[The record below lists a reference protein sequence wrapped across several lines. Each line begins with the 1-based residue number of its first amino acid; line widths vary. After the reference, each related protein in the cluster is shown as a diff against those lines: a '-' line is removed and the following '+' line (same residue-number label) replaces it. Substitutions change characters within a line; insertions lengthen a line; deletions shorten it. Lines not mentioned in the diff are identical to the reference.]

1 LGFGDGADCQCRTAY
16 GRESLPVSAC
26 ARARSLNCLSMRL
39 LSWNILAG
47 GGSRCGAILAVLR
60 RHDPDIIALQETTLR
75 RAADLCHVLAD
86 LGYEYRFSTSRPDH
100 RGQCVLSRV
109 PLMRV
114 AERRPPH
121 ARIFPPGWLELEMMG
136 FGVRLA
142 AVYGPPQGPSVP
154 AFWSA
159 AATWLR
165 RRTSL
170 PFLMVGDF
178 NAGASCIDARDYQ
191 FKCGDAFT
199 RLTEIGLIDLWR
211 RAHGG
216 SSEHTWFSP
225 SNGTRG
231 CRGFR
236 IDHAF
241 ASPDLARQVTDC
253 RYDHAV
259 RERRWSDHSLLLLD
273 LSLQAAE
280 PPRQSGRSNGG
291 ARVRP
296 VPSRHADP
304 SGCGS
309 TGVPHEPHTR
319 LWPHPMAA
327 GSRSDDSRPA
337 R

>member
-1 LGFGDGADCQCRTAY
+1 MVGFG
-16 GRESLPVSAC
+16 
-26 ARARSLNCLSMRL
+26 
-39 LSWNILAG
+39 I
-47 GGSRCGAILAVLR
+47 
-60 RHDPDIIALQETTLR
+60 
-75 RAADLCHVLAD
+75 
-86 LGYEYRFSTSRPDH
+86 
-100 RGQCVLSRV
+100 
-109 PLMRV
+109 
-114 AERRPPH
+114 
-121 ARIFPPGWLELEMMG
+121 
-136 FGVRLA
+136 RLA

-178 NAGASCIDARDYQ
+178 NAGASLIDARDYR

-216 SSEHTWFSP
+216 RSEHTWFSP

-231 CRGFR
+231 GRGFR

-259 RERRWSDHSLLLLD
+259 RERRCSDHSLLLLD
-273 LSLQAAE
+273 LSL
-280 PPRQSGRSNGG
+280 RGGG
-291 ARVRP
+291 AAAAIPPFQRRSP
-296 VPSRHADP
+296 AQAGALAPCGPFRLRIQRRPSRTA
-304 SGCGS
+304 
-309 TGVPHEPHTR
+309 HTVVAT
-319 LWPHPMAA
+319 PN
-327 GSRSDDSRPA
+327 GSRK
-337 R
+337 